1 MAGEPSGSGGSM
13 LALHQGGVVGLT
25 LASVFFAA
33 ALWWFKRCSGTA
45 NNDGKVSANVND
57 SWVEAAAKSAD
68 AGASSKRDDGQ
79 ANGDGKL
86 RNVFSVKQ
94 KPIVHGNGS
103 GRKQA
108 SSDRP
113 FESSYYFAHNQHST
127 G

>member
-1 MAGEPSGSGGSM
+1 M
-13 LALHQGGVVGLT
+13 LALHQGEVVGVVV
-25 LASVFFAA
+25 ASVLFVA
-33 ALWWFKRCSGTA
+33 ALWWFKRGSGTA
-45 NNDGKVSANVND
+45 NNDGKVNANVND
-57 SWVEAAAKSAD
+57 SWVEAAAKSTD
-68 AGASSKRDDGQ
+68 AGASSKGDDGQ
-79 ANGDGKL
+79 SKGDGKL

-103 GRKQA
+103 SRKQA